1 MKRYIKPEMKIVN
14 IKTKW
19 NLLQLGSAKPPKVEN
34 APKYNWEDED
44 FDESVQL

>member
-19 NLLQLGSAKPPKVEN
+19 NLLQLGSAKPPTVKS
-34 APKYNWEDED
+34 APKYYDWENEE
-44 FDESVQL
+44 FDE